1 MDSLLP
7 NVWRRYGRLCGVDL
21 QDINTLVT
29 VLCGIAIAVGILG
42 VIIPVLP
49 GVLLCWAGVLGWAIF
64 AEGGAVKW
72 VVFTIVTLLALGAT
86 VLKYAWPG
94 RHLKRSGVP
103 NLSLFVGGVFAL
115 TGFFLIPV
123 VGLVIGFVLGVLL
136 AEWRRL
142 GDWNAAWP
150 STRQAL
156 MAAGL
161 SMLIELAAALCIAF
175 AWVMGL
181 LAV

>member
-1 MDSLLP
+1 
-7 NVWRRYGRLCGVDL
+7 VDL
-21 QDINTLVT
+21 QDTNSLVT
-29 VLCGIAIAVGILG
+29 VLSGLAIAAGIVG
-42 VIIPVLP
+42 VIVPVLP
-49 GVLLCWAGVLGWAIF
+49 GLLLCWAGVLGWAIF
-64 AEGGAVKW
+64 AEGGSVKW
-72 VVFTIVTLLALGAT
+72 VVLALATLLAGGAT

-94 RHLKRSGVP
+94 RRLKRSGVP
-103 NLSLFVGGVFAL
+103 NLSLFAGGAL
-115 TGFFLIPV
+115 ALAGFFLIPI

-136 AEWRRL
+136 AEYWRL
-142 GDWNAAWP
+142 GDWRSAWP

-181 LAV
+181 LTV